1 MQAGGS
7 AKVQEVLVDQKKVD
21 MNSIYS
27 ILHGCCSLLSPR
39 WSLNEKVVIIRIK
52 AFMRPGKNNE
62 VIFPL
67 FLSEESVSNYL
78 AFSGMNRGLL
88 KLGSFI

>member
-1 MQAGGS
+1 MFQIFGN
-7 AKVQEVLVDQKKVD
+7 LD
-21 MNSIYS
+21 IYQ
-27 ILHGCCSLLSPR
+27 ILYGWCSLLSPR